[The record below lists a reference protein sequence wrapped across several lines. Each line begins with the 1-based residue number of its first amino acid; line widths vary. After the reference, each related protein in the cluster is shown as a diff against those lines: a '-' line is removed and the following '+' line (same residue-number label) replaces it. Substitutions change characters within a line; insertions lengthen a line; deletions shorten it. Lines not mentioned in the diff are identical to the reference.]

1 MESGKAVGSS
11 GVMSEMVNAA
21 GEAWVD
27 MITAL
32 VNMIIVGVI
41 PAEWELSTFV
51 NCLRGKEI
59 LQKAETIGDWN

>member
-41 PAEWELSTFV
+41 PAEWELSTLV
-51 NCLRGKEI
+51 NCLRAKEI
-59 LQKAETIGDWN
+59 LQKVESIGDWN